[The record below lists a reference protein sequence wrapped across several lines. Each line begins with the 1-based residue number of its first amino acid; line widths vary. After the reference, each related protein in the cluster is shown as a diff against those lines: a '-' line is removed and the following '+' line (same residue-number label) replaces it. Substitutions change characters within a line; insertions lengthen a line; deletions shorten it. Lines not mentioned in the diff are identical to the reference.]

1 VLWAEEDDASA
12 PIDWSRRITAI
23 ETFSP
28 AFHTAE
34 GVRPGSLVSHVE
46 TVFCKTKE
54 IVESEI
60 ESRQYIVFESQPAFA
75 RFRLDYTG
83 VFSSG
88 GTTREFKPGARI
100 LSIAISSH

>member
-1 VLWAEEDDASA
+1 VRQSTGRGESRL
-12 PIDWSRRITAI
+12 SRRSARHSTLLK
-23 ETFSP
+23 
-28 AFHTAE
+28 
-34 GVRPGSLVSHVE
+34 GVRPGSFVSHVE
-46 TVFCKTKE
+46 TVFGKTKE

-60 ESRQYIVFESQPAFA
+60 ESRQYIVFESQPAFL

-83 VFSSG
+83 VFPSG